1 MSRVIEAVAPARL
14 GPGFRR
20 LMASAWVSNLG
31 DGIALAAGPLLVA
44 SQTRSPALVS
54 MAMLLVGLPWLL
66 FGLFAGAV
74 ADRVDRL
81 RMVIVANLLR
91 ALVLVALCAS
101 IVTGAV
107 SIAVVLVALF
117 LLGTAEVFADT
128 AYRTFLPMLVAKTD
142 LGVANARLQAG
153 FITLNQFAGAPLG
166 AALFAVGM
174 AVPFGAQIG
183 CGLLGV
189 VLVSRIALPPG
200 PVRAEI
206 DTHVLRDIADGLRW
220 LVTHP
225 PVRTL
230 ALVIVTFNITWAAAW
245 AMLVLY
251 SLDVLHLGPVG
262 YGLLTTASAVGG
274 LVGTFLYGWLERH
287 VPLATLMRAC
297 LALEVLMH
305 LGFALTR
312 APWVAL
318 LIMFGFGVYAF
329 VWGTLSQAVRQRAVP
344 TAYQGRVGSVYS
356 VAIYGGTVIGSGLG
370 GLIAEHGG
378 VLAPFWFAFV
388 GSGITLALV
397 WRQLGHIAHADDL
410 AQDRPG
416 DAPGASRPLGPPG

>member
-1 MSRVIEAVAPARL
+1 MSRVVEAVAPARL

-20 LMASAWVSNLG
+20 LLASTWVSNLG

-66 FGLFAGAV
+66 FGLLAGAV

-81 RMVIVANLLR
+81 RMVVVANLLR
-91 ALVLVALCAS
+91 TVVLVVLTAS
-101 IVTGAV
+101 IVTGV
-107 SIAVVLVALF
+107 VNIAVVLGAMF

-128 AYRTFLPMLVAKTD
+128 AYRTFLPMLVAKAD

-153 FITLNQFAGAPLG
+153 FVTLNQLAGAPVG

-174 AVPFGAQIG
+174 AVPFGVQIA
-183 CGLLGV
+183 CGLLAV
-189 VLVSRIALPPG
+189 VLVTRIALPPG
-200 PVRAEI
+200 PVRGEV
-206 DTHVLRDIADGLRW
+206 DTHVLRDIGDGLQW
-220 LVTHP
+220 LMGHP

-230 ALVIVTFNITWAAAW
+230 ALVIVSFNMTWAAAW
-245 AMLVLY
+245 AILVLY
-251 SLDVLHLGPVG
+251 SLDVLDMGPVG
-262 YGLLTTASAVGG
+262 YGLLTTASAAGG
-274 LVGTFLYGWLERH
+274 LIGTFLYGWLERH

-297 LALEVLMH
+297 LVLEVVMH
-305 LGFALTR
+305 LGFALTT
-312 APWVAL
+312 AAWVAV
-318 LIMFGFGVYAF
+318 LIMFGFGLYAF

-344 TAYQGRVGSVYS
+344 TQFQGRVGSVYS
-356 VAIYGGTVIGSGLG
+356 VAIFGGIVIGSGLG

-378 VLAPFWFAFV
+378 ITAPFWFAFV

-397 WRQLGHIAHADDL
+397 WRQLGHIAHADLDDTRVHGSTSP
-410 AQDRPG
+410 AG
-416 DAPGASRPLGPPG
+416 

>member
-1 MSRVIEAVAPARL
+1 MGRVIEAVAPARL
-14 GPGFRR
+14 GPGFRH

-81 RMVIVANLLR
+81 RMVVVANLLR
-91 ALVLVALCAS
+91 SVVLAVLCVTIVTGVVNIALVL
-101 IVTGAV
+101 GAM
-107 SIAVVLVALF
+107 F

-128 AYRTFLPMLVAKTD
+128 AYRTFLPMLVDKAD
-142 LGVANARLQAG
+142 LGIANARLQAG

-174 AVPFGAQIG
+174 AVPFGAQIL

-189 VLVSRIALPPG
+189 VLATRIALPPG
-200 PVRAEI
+200 PVRGEV
-206 DTHVLRDIADGLRW
+206 DTHVLRDIGEGLRW
-220 LVTHP
+220 LMGNA

-245 AMLVLY
+245 SILVLY
-251 SLDVLHLGPVG
+251 SLDVLHMGPIG
-262 YGLLTTASAVGG
+262 YGLLTSAAAAGG

-297 LALEVLMH
+297 LSLEVVMH
-305 LGFALTR
+305 LGFAVTR
-312 APWVAL
+312 VPWIAV

-329 VWGTLSQAVRQRAVP
+329 AWGTLSQAVRQRAVP
-344 TAYQGRVGSVYS
+344 MEFQGRVGSVYS
-356 VAIYGGTVIGSGLG
+356 VSIFGGTVIGSGLG
-370 GLIAEHGG
+370 GLIAQHGG

-388 GSGITLALV
+388 GSGVTLALV
-397 WRQLGHIAHADDL
+397 WRQLGHIAHADDGV
-410 AQDRPG
+410 PG
-416 DAPGASRPLGPPG
+416 VQRSVGPAG

>member
-1 MSRVIEAVAPARL
+1 MIEAVAPARL
-14 GPGFRR
+14 GPGFRH

-66 FGLFAGAV
+66 FGLLAGAV

-81 RMVIVANLLR
+81 RMVVVANLLR
-91 ALVLVALCAS
+91 SVVLAVLCVTIVTGVVNIALVL
-101 IVTGAV
+101 GAM
-107 SIAVVLVALF
+107 F

-128 AYRTFLPMLVAKTD
+128 AYRTFLPMLVDKAD
-142 LGVANARLQAG
+142 LGIANARLQAG

-174 AVPFGAQIG
+174 AVPFGAQIL

-189 VLVSRIALPPG
+189 VLATRIALPPG
-200 PVRAEI
+200 PVRGEV
-206 DTHVLRDIADGLRW
+206 DTHVLRDIGEGLRW
-220 LVTHP
+220 LMGNA

-245 AMLVLY
+245 SILVLY
-251 SLDVLHLGPVG
+251 SLDVLHMGPIG
-262 YGLLTTASAVGG
+262 YGLLTSAAAAGG

-297 LALEVLMH
+297 LSLEVVMH
-305 LGFALTR
+305 LGFAVTR
-312 APWVAL
+312 VPWVAV

-329 VWGTLSQAVRQRAVP
+329 AWGTLSQAVRQRAVP
-344 TAYQGRVGSVYS
+344 MDFQGRVGSVYS
-356 VAIYGGTVIGSGLG
+356 VSIFGGTVIGSGLG
-370 GLIAEHGG
+370 GLIAQHGG

-388 GSGITLALV
+388 GSGVTLALV
-397 WRQLGHIAHADDL
+397 WRQLGHIAHADDGV
-410 AQDRPG
+410 PG
-416 DAPGASRPLGPPG
+416 VQRSVGPAG